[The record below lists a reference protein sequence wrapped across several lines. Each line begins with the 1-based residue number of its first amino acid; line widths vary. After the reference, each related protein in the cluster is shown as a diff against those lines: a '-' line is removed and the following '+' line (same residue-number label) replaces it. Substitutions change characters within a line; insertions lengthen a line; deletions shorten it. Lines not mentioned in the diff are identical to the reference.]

1 MTSPSSADPPEA
13 RPSFDAAADGPTR
26 RIKEGVEVFRREGCL
41 LLEDVVDV
49 GFIQQLHA
57 AFTKRHPA
65 PGAGGQPRGSLR
77 VGHQRFMITVR
88 LQPPFTDA
96 RLATNP
102 VVLGILTELLGAD
115 LVLFSFGAVVSQP
128 GAEDQHVHSDGG
140 GLFGD
145 PEGEGSLPPYAITA
159 IVPLVDMNA
168 ETGTTRVWPGSQR
181 VAKADLARFEPQD
194 PLVRQGSV
202 LLMDYRIHHGGLANR
217 STGPRPILS
226 LVFTRPW
233 FRDAVNFSEQP
244 PLLYSSLQERRMPSD
259 LRGLL
264 PADEHGGTIGRRIVA
279 KVRDR
284 LIRP

>member
-1 MTSPSSADPPEA
+1 MP
-13 RPSFDAAADGPTR
+13 
-26 RIKEGVEVFRREGCL
+26 L
-41 LLEDVVDV
+41 LLEDVIDV
-49 GFIQQLHA
+49 GFIRQLHA

-77 VGHQRFMITVR
+77 VGHQRFMVTVR
-88 LQPPFTDA
+88 LQPPFTDS
-96 RLATNP
+96 RLVANP

-159 IVPLVDMNA
+159 IVPLADMNA

-194 PLVRQGSV
+194 PAGSAGQ
-202 LLMDYRIHHGGLANR
+202 RAAHGLPHSSRRPGQPLDRAAPDTLAR
-217 STGPRPILS
+217 LHAAVVPRCGQL
-226 LVFTRPW
+226 
-233 FRDAVNFSEQP
+233 SEQP

-264 PADEHGGTIGRRIVA
+264 PADEHGRTIGRRIMA
-279 KVRDR
+279 KVPDR